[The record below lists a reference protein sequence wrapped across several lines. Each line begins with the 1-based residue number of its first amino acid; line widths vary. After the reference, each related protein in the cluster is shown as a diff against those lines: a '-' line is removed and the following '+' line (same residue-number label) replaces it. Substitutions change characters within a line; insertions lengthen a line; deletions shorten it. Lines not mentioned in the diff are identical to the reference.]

1 MTMPVANP
9 NQLRDKIESARELPT
24 IPAVLVPLL
33 RYMEQPSDT
42 LDLHQIVK
50 LISQDKSL
58 AARCLQVA
66 NSPLFGCSHEVE
78 TIQAAVVA
86 LGLNRIQEIV
96 VSCSLLRL
104 LPSVSFGVNP
114 SVFWAHSLACAMVAR
129 EFASRI
135 GFSDPAKAYAAWLL
149 HDVGVVA
156 LLWVSPHDFRR
167 SFEHA
172 SSERIPLH
180 EAEEMMLGI
189 RHCECGRIIASN
201 WHLPA
206 ELVEAIACHHS
217 PRQAHANP
225 GLTSIVSVS
234 DLLCRL
240 GGLGYGYTEDN
251 QTNFAEEPSFAVLA
265 SQHRS
270 LRPDLA
276 RSTFETEGLLEEV
289 RAVVARV
296 YGSPQ

>member
-1 MTMPVANP
+1 MPVASA
-9 NQLRDKIESARELPT
+9 NQLLGKLESARELPT

-33 RYMEQPSDT
+33 RYMERPSDT
-42 LDLHQIVK
+42 LDIHQVVK

-86 LGLNRIQEIV
+86 LGLNRIQEIA

-104 LPSVSFGVNP
+104 LPAVSFGVNP

-135 GFSDPAKAYAAWLL
+135 GFPDPAKAYAAGLL
-149 HDVGVVA
+149 HDVGIVA

-167 SFEHA
+167 SFERGSA
-172 SSERIPLH
+172 ERIPLH
-180 EAEEMMLGI
+180 EAEEKTLGI
-189 RHCECGRIIASN
+189 THCECGKIIARN
-201 WHLPA
+201 WHLPP
-206 ELVEAIACHHS
+206 ELAEAIACHHS
-217 PRQAHANP
+217 PRQAVGNP

-240 GGLGYGYTEDN
+240 GGLGYGYTEDK
-251 QTNFAEEPSFAVLA
+251 QTNFAEEPGFAILSA
-265 SQHRS
+265 QYRS
-270 LRPDLA
+270 LQPFDLA
-276 RSTFETEGLLEEV
+276 RFTFETEGLLEEV

-296 YGSPQ
+296 YGSLH